1 MKKLNNHDSR
11 NFGYGKQLA
20 FAGKQAIIDRYGEGK
35 FATQAS
41 HYARFKQFAGWCKQ
55 NSIRDARKI
64 DSEVISKFATSLIER
79 VDNGSLSVSYAQ
91 NQLSTVN
98 VVLSTMRGDKSLSVS
113 PSSIIGKR
121 SLIRESSPLSLDR
134 GNYEM
139 AYQKLQTED
148 AKLTLA
154 FAREFGMRLREAA
167 LFRPMDA
174 VTEYLIKGQFNIH
187 RGVKGGRKA
196 DRFITPNS
204 QQVQLLS
211 HAQQILGHRALVDKV
226 GNYAEWKNRFYRE
239 YENSGAHGIIGKYH
253 DNRAAFACE
262 MYEKITGSLAP
273 VVSGVRLIS
282 RERDKD
288 ARLKISR
295 MLGHGR
301 IDVVSQ
307 YIGSMK

>member
-1 MKKLNNHDSR
+1 MKKLNNHESR

-20 FAGKQAIIDRYGEGK
+20 FAGKQALLDRYGEGR

-41 HYARFKQFAGWCKQ
+41 HYARFKQFADWCK
-55 NSIRDARKI
+55 NNGIRDARKI
-64 DSEVISKFATSLIER
+64 DSDIISAFANSLSER
-79 VDNGSLSVSYAQ
+79 VNNNSLSVSYAQ

-98 VVLSTMRGDKSLSVS
+98 VVLSTMRGDKSLVVS
-113 PSSIIGKR
+113 PSSLVGER
-121 SLIRESSPLSLDR
+121 SHIRQSVPLSLSR
-134 GNYEM
+134 ERYEL
-139 AYQKLQTED
+139 AHQKLLTVD
-148 AKLTLA
+148 SKLTLA

-174 VTEYLIKGQFNIH
+174 VTECFKKGGFNIH
-187 RGVKGGRKA
+187 RGVKGGRQAK
-196 DRFITPNS
+196 RFITPNS
-204 QQVQLLS
+204 RQLQLLS
-211 HAQQILGHRALVDKV
+211 HSQQVLGHRALVDRV

-239 YENSGAHGIIGKYH
+239 YENSGAHGVIGKYH

-262 MYEKITGSLAP
+262 MYKKITGSPAP
-273 VVSGVRLIS
+273 VVAGKRLIS

-288 ARLKISR
+288 ARLKISL

-307 YIGSMK
+307 YIGSMR